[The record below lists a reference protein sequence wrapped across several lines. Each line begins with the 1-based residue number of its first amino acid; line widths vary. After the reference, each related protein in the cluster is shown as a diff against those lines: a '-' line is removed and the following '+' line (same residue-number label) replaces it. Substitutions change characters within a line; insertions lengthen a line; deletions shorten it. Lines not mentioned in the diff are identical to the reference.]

1 MKRNEEIKNEQSSNS
16 TSLPSTSTTTLSVRV
31 SVKGNPLPPQ
41 PANYLSDLTLLI
53 ISIGLADPSFRIF
66 VQTRFFSSTRG
77 SSIPLIRQ
85 LSTGEMIPRISRD
98 VPFLFPIDRIF
109 LRSISPV
116 RDLLLLSRSSGYH
129 FFLFFSPKR
138 FDLNTGGEEA
148 RLV

>member
-1 MKRNEEIKNEQSSNS
+1 MNKVRTPPNS

-98 VPFLFPIDRIF
+98 VFLFPIDRIF
-109 LRSISPV
+109 LRSISRFPV
-116 RDLLLLSRSSGYH
+116 RDLLLLFSSSGYH
-129 FFLFFSPKR
+129 FFLFFSP
-138 FDLNTGGEEA
+138 
-148 RLV
+148 

>member
-98 VPFLFPIDRIF
+98 VFLFPIDRIF

>member
-129 FFLFFSPKR
+129 FFLFFSP
-138 FDLNTGGEEA
+138 
-148 RLV
+148 

>member
-1 MKRNEEIKNEQSSNS
+1 MNKVRTPPNS

-31 SVKGNPLPPQ
+31 SVKGNPLPSQ
-41 PANYLSDLTLLI
+41 QANYLSDLTLLI

-98 VPFLFPIDRIF
+98 VFLFPIDRIF
-109 LRSISPV
+109 LRSISRFPV
-116 RDLLLLSRSSGYH
+116 RDLLLLFSSSGYH
-129 FFLFFSPKR
+129 FFLFFSP
-138 FDLNTGGEEA
+138 
-148 RLV
+148 

>member
-1 MKRNEEIKNEQSSNS
+1 MNKVRTPPNS

-116 RDLLLLSRSSGYH
+116 RDLLLLFRSSGYH

>member
-1 MKRNEEIKNEQSSNS
+1 MNKVRTPPNS

-98 VPFLFPIDRIF
+98 VFLFPIDRIF

>member
-1 MKRNEEIKNEQSSNS
+1 MNKVRTPPNS
-16 TSLPSTSTTTLSVRV
+16 ISLPSTSTTTLSVRV
-31 SVKGNPLPPQ
+31 SVKGNPLPSQ

-98 VPFLFPIDRIF
+98 VFLFPIDRIF

>member
-1 MKRNEEIKNEQSSNS
+1 MNKVRTPPNS

-109 LRSISPV
+109 LRSISRFPI
-116 RDLLLLSRSSGYH
+116 RDLLLLFRSSGYH
-129 FFLFFSPKR
+129 FFLFLFSSKR
-138 FDLNTGGEEA
+138 FDLNTGREREA

>member
-1 MKRNEEIKNEQSSNS
+1 MNKVRTPPNS

-116 RDLLLLSRSSGYH
+116 RDLLLLFSSSGYH
-129 FFLFFSPKR
+129 FFLFFSP
-138 FDLNTGGEEA
+138 
-148 RLV
+148 